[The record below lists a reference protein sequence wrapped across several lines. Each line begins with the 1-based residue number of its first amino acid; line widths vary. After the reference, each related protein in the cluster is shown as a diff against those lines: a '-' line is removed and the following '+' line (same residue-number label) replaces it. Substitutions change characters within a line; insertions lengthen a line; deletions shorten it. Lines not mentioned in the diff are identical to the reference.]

1 MNLEDTI
8 FTFSFWSNLAF
19 HVLESGFAGFLESSL
34 SGIDSRFKTCHKY
47 DCLEGCSM
55 RCSSQDT
62 D

>member
-34 SGIDSRFKTCHKY
+34 SGIDSRFKTCWIGGWGAPRIEATK
-47 DCLEGCSM
+47 
-55 RCSSQDT
+55 
-62 D
+62 